1 MAAPFFPS
9 ILAKGDDMTA
19 VNENEVLERVE
30 DLVKHFSDGGTL
42 RTMLQIGDE
51 ELEAMYAVAYSQYS
65 AKKYE
70 KAIDI
75 FKFLCLY
82 DHNEA
87 RWFYGLGTAQQARED
102 YAAAVNSYAVAT
114 LLDVDDPRP
123 QAQAGYC
130 LMALERWPEARSAL
144 EGALM
149 ACGREDRFAD
159 VRRQAEALLMT
170 AKARSDEKGGGK

>member
-1 MAAPFFPS
+1 
-9 ILAKGDDMTA
+9 MTA
-19 VNENEVLERVE
+19 TNEDAVLERVE
-30 DLVKHFSDGGTL
+30 NLVKHFSEGGTL
-42 RTMLQIGDE
+42 GTMLQIGDE

-65 AKKYE
+65 ARKYDQ
-70 KAIDI
+70 AIDI

-87 RWFYGLGTAQQARED
+87 RWFYGLGVAQQAKED

-130 LMALERWPEARSAL
+130 LLALEKWPEARSAL

-149 ACGREDRFAD
+149 TCGQQPQFAD
-159 VRRQAEALLMT
+159 VRRQAEALLTT
-170 AKARSDEKGGGK
+170 AKAKSQAKPGKKGE